1 MPELKYV
8 IYIIDTETTGLDAVK
23 NDVIEISA
31 CRLTMGDEVTR
42 DQKTWYLK
50 AMSPET
56 IEDEALA
63 INHHNKSDI
72 LWLTKAGKDKYRL
85 PSDVVVEIENWI
97 AEDGLSSLDRIF
109 AGQNPQFD
117 VNALT
122 ELWRKTGSPETFPFL
137 LTNNSRIIDTK
148 MLAAMIDV
156 CTGKRRRYYNLGTLV
171 KSFGVKKAKA
181 HTAEGDV
188 QMTADLLL
196 KMITPLIPIIS
207 ETFKDCYTDLDM

>member
-1 MPELKYV
+1 
-8 IYIIDTETTGLDAVK
+8 
-23 NDVIEISA
+23 
-31 CRLTMGDEVTR
+31 MGDEVTR